1 MCVPEAG
8 FCVPVSQTS
17 QHSLDEALLEEEVD
31 FGGTVMVDV
40 LIATAVPFIL
50 YSNYVDVKL
59 WVYAAARCFL

>member
-17 QHSLDEALLEEEVD
+17 QHSLDEALLEEVG

-50 YSNYVDVKL
+50 CSNYVDVKL